1 MKRRQPLV
9 ALACVLLV
17 VTAGCSGL
25 TGSGDGPATD
35 TTTAAPTETTTQQ
48 PTTTDTPEQLAPG
61 VTTEGV
67 QSALE
72 LADAHLDA
80 VRHHSF
86 VKHERFERANDS
98 GTAFRDTTFQYAS
111 ESRWRQTITGDERKV
126 ALGLENG
133 TFDRYASGDQVLWA
147 LDNGT
152 DQRYGFHSDEV
163 DGEVIPVPGENVFR
177 EGTYE
182 RSLVYALASRADS
195 VERRE
200 GGGAVLSG
208 SVDSLSMSVE
218 PAANAE
224 FTLTVSADGLAESI
238 DLTYEHAG
246 ESRDA
251 TYERSI
257 TFDTSVSDPVEQ
269 PDWYATALAETGAA
283 AADLD
288 DLLAPGVTTDGVQDA
303 ELLAAAH
310 VANVENETFVMDKQI
325 RQRNESETNFQ
336 NTTLSMVNQSH
347 WRFAQASTGPSVFT
361 TGSFQRTDA
370 YAAGERV
377 FYRYDNGSAVS
388 YDMPGVEIDGET
400 RAYPP
405 SEVFRVRNYAQ
416 LYQRGFVYA
425 FASRADEVTEVGNDT
440 VRLTGT
446 ADDLV
451 LPVPA
456 TNVSFSMTV
465 AADGLVERIHLTYE
479 HANRQASFERTI
491 TFTTNVTDPVQRPD
505 WYATALNETAAN
517 ATA

>member
-25 TGSGDGPATD
+25 TGPSDGPATD
-35 TTTAAPTETTTQQ
+35 TTTATPTETTTQQ
-48 PTTTDTPEQLAPG
+48 PTTTDSPEQLAPG

-67 QSALE
+67 QSALA

-80 VRHHSF
+80 VRNHSF
-86 VKHERFERANDS
+86 VKHQRFERANDS

-111 ESRWRQTITGDERKV
+111 ESRWRQTATGDGMGV

-133 TFDRYASGDQVLWA
+133 TFDRYADGDQVLWQ
-147 LDNGT
+147 LETGT
-152 DQRYGFHSDEV
+152 EQRYGFHSTTAE
-163 DGEVIPVPGENVFR
+163 GQVIPVPGENVFR

-182 RSLVYALASRADS
+182 RSLVYSLASRADS

-208 SVDSLSMSVE
+208 TADDFSLTVE

-269 PDWYATALAETGAA
+269 PDWYATALAETDAA
-283 AADLD
+283 AAELD
-288 DLLAPGVTTDGVQDA
+288 DLIAPGVTTEGVQDA
-303 ELLAAAH
+303 RLLADAH
-310 VANVENETFVMDKQI
+310 RANVENKTFVMDKQI
-325 RQRNESETNFQ
+325 RQTNESETNYQ
-336 NTTLSMVNQSH
+336 NTTLSMANQSH
-347 WRFAQASTGPSVFT
+347 WRLTLSGAVFT
-361 TGSFQRTDA
+361 AGSSQRTDA
-370 YAAGERV
+370 YADGERV

-416 LYQRGFVYA
+416 LYQRALVYSL
-425 FASRADEVTEVGNDT
+425 ASRADEVTEVGNDT

-446 ADDLV
+446 ANDLT
-451 LPVPA
+451 LPVQA

-465 AADGLVERIHLTYE
+465 AADGLVEHLHLTYDHVDE
-479 HANRQASFERTI
+479 PATFERTI
-491 TFTTNVTDPVQRPD
+491 TFTTNVTDPVQQPD

-517 ATA
+517 ATG